1 MAKGK
6 AAEVICNMT
15 QQNQPESKRRG
26 VDVPWDGP
34 VPKRKPKTPEPQQQM
49 PQLALFEQAAS

>member
-1 MAKGK
+1 
-6 AAEVICNMT
+6 VIRTMT
-15 QQNQPESKRRG
+15 QQNQPERKRRG

-34 VPKRKPKTPEPQQQM
+34 APKRKPKTPLPQQQM